1 MSGLD
6 KNRKRNKVVAF
17 RVTPQEYKTLEARIA
32 VSGLKKNK
40 YYIDSCLYG
49 RIVVVGSRQNID
61 RLIDTINEMELMLK
75 VLADEIKQGEY
86 IKTLN
91 KVCEVKDEYCSM
103 LASIIELMH
112 EADKQVN
119 KKSLPIVDK
128 D

>member
-17 RVTPQEYKTLEARIA
+17 RVTPQEYRNIEARIA

-49 RIVVVGSRQNID
+49 RIVVVGSRQNVD
-61 RLIDTINEMELMLK
+61 RLIDSINEMKLMLK
-75 VLADEIKQGEY
+75 ILGEEIKEGEY
-86 IKTLN
+86 VNTLD
-91 KVCEVKDEYCSM
+91 KIDKVKDEYCS
-103 LASIIELMH
+103 LLNSLLELIN
-112 EADKQVN
+112 EADKQVI

>member
-17 RVTPQEYKTLEARIA
+17 RVTPQEYNTLEARIA

-49 RIVVVGSRQNID
+49 RVVVVGSRQNID
-61 RLIDTINEMELMLK
+61 RLIDTVNEMELMLK
-75 VLADEIKQGEY
+75 ILADEIKQGEH
-86 IKTLN
+86 IKTLE
-91 KVCEVKDEYCSM
+91 KICEVKDEYCSM

-119 KKSLPIVDK
+119 KKPLPIVDK

>member
-17 RVTPQEYKTLEARIA
+17 RVTPQEYNTLEARIA

-49 RIVVVGSRQNID
+49 RVVVVGSRQNID
-61 RLIDTINEMELMLK
+61 RLIDTVNEMELMLK
-75 VLADEIKQGEY
+75 ILADEIKQGEH
-86 IKTLN
+86 IKALE
-91 KVCEVKDEYCSM
+91 KICEVKDEYCSM

-119 KKSLPIVDK
+119 KKPLPIVDK

>member
-49 RIVVVGSRQNID
+49 RVVVVGSRQNID
-61 RLIDTINEMELMLK
+61 RLIDTVNEMELMLK
-75 VLADEIKQGEY
+75 ILADEIKQGEH
-86 IKTLN
+86 IKTLE
-91 KVCEVKDEYCSM
+91 KICEVKDEYCSM

-119 KKSLPIVDK
+119 KKPLPIVDK

>member
-6 KNRKRNKVVAF
+6 KNRKRNHTVSF
-17 RVTPQEYKTLEARIA
+17 RLSPTEFKNLEARIE

-49 RIVVVGSRQNID
+49 RIVVVGSRYNVD
-61 RLIDTINEMELMLK
+61 RLIDAISEMELILK

-86 IKTLN
+86 NNTLDKIN
-91 KVCEVKDEYCSM
+91 DVKDEYYSM
-103 LASIIELMH
+103 VSSLVELIN
-112 EADKQVN
+112 EADKQVS

>member
-32 VSGLKKNK
+32 VSGIKKNK

-75 VLADEIKQGEY
+75 ILADEIKQGEY
-86 IKTLN
+86 IKTLD
-91 KVCEVKDEYCSM
+91 KICEVKDEYCSM
-103 LASIIELMH
+103 LASLLELMH